1 LTENNLEVRP
11 LDASQVTITPGSYE
25 ISEQT
30 QLEFSVTLDLP
41 LPVGALFKI
50 GIPNDIQI
58 FEEDTNDAILD
69 SVVGSEPIWKTP

>member
-1 LTENNLEVRP
+1 
-11 LDASQVTITPGSYE
+11 
-25 ISEQT
+25 
-30 QLEFSVTLDLP
+30 LP